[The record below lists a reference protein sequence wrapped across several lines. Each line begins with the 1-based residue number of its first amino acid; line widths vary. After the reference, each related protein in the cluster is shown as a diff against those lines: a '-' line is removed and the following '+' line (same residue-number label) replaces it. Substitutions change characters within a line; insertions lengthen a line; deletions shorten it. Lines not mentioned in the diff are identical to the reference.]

1 MVRGS
6 RSLAPSFPAF
16 MPMLDL
22 FRQLRAAGMK
32 LTIDQYDLLRE
43 ALDEEF
49 GLEDWEDL
57 RDVCRM
63 LWVKPT
69 FDDSAEIFEQV
80 FDAYQIQYHQQL
92 EDWFDKQRKSNT
104 PPPLQEI
111 CLGVLPKAVPPRK
124 FAGKSGP
131 ETQTDKDEPTGYG
144 IDAVKHDRAK
154 PAKPQREYL
163 VKVPLATENIKRTW
177 RTLRRPI
184 ADARLQQLDMAAT
197 VERIGREGIFS
208 DVVRRPVMQKKA
220 ELLLLI
226 DDSNA
231 MLPFAPVIQPLI
243 QMVQERRIAPSQI
256 YRFNQCPTD
265 YLYDWQRPL
274 RGMPLS
280 KVLGRL
286 NRLRTVVM
294 IVSDAGAASP
304 LYSPE
309 RVARTGKFLSRLL
322 PCVREVLWL
331 NPLPERRW
339 EETTASPIQAAL
351 AGRMVPFEAR
361 RLQCMAQVGEFKS
374 GVQLWSLM
382 QPK

>member
-6 RSLAPSFPAF
+6 QSLAPSLPAF
-16 MPMLDL
+16 VPMLDL

-32 LTIDQYDLLRE
+32 LTIDEYDSLRQ
-43 ALDEEF
+43 ALDEGF
-49 GLEDWEDL
+49 GLEGWDDL
-57 RDVCRM
+57 RDICRM

-69 FDDSAEIFEQV
+69 FDDAAEIFEQV
-80 FDAYQIQYHQQL
+80 FDAYQIQYQQQM
-92 EDWFDKQRKSNT
+92 EDWFDKQQQSNN
-104 PPPLQEI
+104 PQPLREI
-111 CLGVLPKAVPPRK
+111 PLGILPTIPLREL
-124 FAGKSGP
+124 AGRSEP
-131 ETQTDKDEPTGYG
+131 ETQTDKDKPTGYG
-144 IDAVKHDRAK
+144 IDAVKHDRPK
-154 PAKPQREYL
+154 PAKPPREYL
-163 VKVPLATENIKRTW
+163 VKVPISSEDMKRTW
-177 RTLRRPI
+177 QRLRRPI
-184 ADARLQQLDMAAT
+184 ADARLQELDMAAT

-265 YLYDWQRPL
+265 SLYDWQRPL

-304 LYSPE
+304 LYRPE
-309 RVARTGKFLSRLL
+309 RVVRTGKFLSRLL

-331 NPLPERRW
+331 NPLPEERW
-339 EETTASPIQAAL
+339 DGTTASQVQVAL

-361 RLQCMAQVGEFKS
+361 RLQCMAQVREFKS

-382 QPK
+382 QP

>member
-1 MVRGS
+1 MVKRS
-6 RSLAPSFPAF
+6 RSLAPSSPAL

-22 FRQLRAAGMK
+22 FQQLRNAGMK
-32 LTIDQYDLLRE
+32 LTIEQYDLLRQ
-43 ALDEEF
+43 ALDEGF
-49 GLEDWEDL
+49 GLADWEDL
-57 RDVCRM
+57 CDICRM
-63 LWVKPT
+63 LWVKPS
-69 FDDSAEIFEQV
+69 FDDAAEIFEQV
-80 FDAYQIQYHQQL
+80 FEAYKVQYQQQV
-92 EDWFDKQRKSNT
+92 EDWFDKQQKINIPLPLRET
-104 PPPLQEI
+104 P
-111 CLGVLPKAVPPRK
+111 LGILPTIPPRK
-124 FAGKSGP
+124 LPGKSEP
-131 ETQTDKDEPTGYG
+131 ETQTEEDKPTGYG
-144 IDAVKHDRAK
+144 IDAVKHDRPK
-154 PAKPQREYL
+154 PPKPQQEYL
-163 VKVPLATENIKRTW
+163 VKVPISSEDVKRTW
-177 RTLRRPI
+177 QTLRRPI
-184 ADARLQQLDMAAT
+184 ADVRLQELDVAAT

-304 LYSPE
+304 LYSRE
-309 RVARTGKFLSRLL
+309 RVTRTGKFLSRLL

-339 EETTASPIQAAL
+339 EETTAAPIQAAL
-351 AGRMVPFEAR
+351 VGRMVPFEAKQ
-361 RLQCMAQVGEFKS
+361 LQQIAQMRELQS

-382 QPK
+382 QQ

>member
-6 RSLAPSFPAF
+6 QSLAPSLLAF
-16 MPMLDL
+16 VPMLDL
-22 FRQLRAAGMK
+22 FQQLRAAGMK
-32 LTIDQYDLLRE
+32 LTIDEYDSLRQ
-43 ALDEEF
+43 ALDEGF
-49 GLEDWEDL
+49 GLEGWDDL
-57 RDVCRM
+57 RDICRM

-69 FDDSAEIFEQV
+69 FDDAAEIFEQV
-80 FDAYQIQYHQQL
+80 FDAYQIQYQQQM
-92 EDWFDKQRKSNT
+92 EDWFDKQQQSNN
-104 PPPLQEI
+104 PQPLREI
-111 CLGVLPKAVPPRK
+111 PLGILPTIPLREL
-124 FAGKSGP
+124 AGRSEP
-131 ETQTDKDEPTGYG
+131 ETQTDKDKPTGYG
-144 IDAVKHDRAK
+144 IDAVKHDRPK
-154 PAKPQREYL
+154 PAKPPREYL
-163 VKVPLATENIKRTW
+163 VKVPISSEDMKRTW
-177 RTLRRPI
+177 QRLRRPI
-184 ADARLQQLDMAAT
+184 ADARLQELDMAAT

-256 YRFNQCPTD
+256 YRFNQYPTD

-331 NPLPERRW
+331 NPLPEERW
-339 EETTASPIQAAL
+339 DGTTASQVQVAL

-361 RLQCMAQVGEFKS
+361 RLQCMAQVREFKS

-382 QPK
+382 QP